1 MNLEGV
7 LEGLLYIEGDEG
19 LTIKD
24 ISRILKISEE
34 DAKKLIISLKNKY
47 ENIDRGLRIKYLG
60 NAFKLSTKE
69 EHISYFQQLLDT
81 ETGNALSQQALET
94 LAIIA
99 YNEPITRVKIDELR
113 GVDTSY
119 QLRKL
124 IAKGFIKECG
134 KANLPGRP
142 TLYKTTSLFLDYFG
156 MSTIEDL
163 PKIETEEEIDN
174 EQDLFISNYKE
185 I

>member
-1 MNLEGV
+1 MKN
-7 LEGLLYIEGDEG
+7 
-19 LTIKD
+19 
-24 ISRILKISEE
+24 LKILTRFSK
-34 DAKKLIISLKNKY
+34 AKFEI
-47 ENIDRGLRIKYLG
+47 
-60 NAFKLSTKE
+60 
-69 EHISYFQQLLDT
+69 
-81 ETGNALSQQALET
+81 
-94 LAIIA
+94 
-99 YNEPITRVKIDELR
+99 VKIDELR

-163 PKIETEEEIDN
+163 PKIEIEEEIDKDLLIMALDRLSEREKQIMELRFGLTTRGN
-174 EQDLFISNYKE
+174 EKTQKE
-185 I
+185 VADELRYFSKLYF

>member
-7 LEGLLYIEGDEG
+7 LEGLLYIQGDEG

-24 ISRILKISEE
+24 ISNILEISEE
-34 DAKKLIISLKNKY
+34 DAKNLIVTLKNKY
-47 ENIDRGLRIKYLG
+47 ENNDRGLKINYLG
-60 NAFKLSTKE
+60 NTLKLTTKE
-69 EHISYFQQLLDT
+69 EHRAYFQKLLD
-81 ETGNALSQQALET
+81 NDSSNPLSQQALET
-94 LAIIA
+94 LAIVA
-99 YNEPITRVKIDELR
+99 YNEPITRMKIDELR

-119 QLRKL
+119 QLRRL

-163 PKIETEEEIDN
+163 PKIETNEEVDN
-174 EQDLFISNYKE
+174 EENLFLSNYKE
-185 I
+185 

>member
-60 NAFKLSTKE
+60 NAFKLSTK
-69 EHISYFQQLLDT
+69 
-81 ETGNALSQQALET
+81 
-94 LAIIA
+94 
-99 YNEPITRVKIDELR
+99 
-113 GVDTSY
+113 
-119 QLRKL
+119 
-124 IAKGFIKECG
+124 
-134 KANLPGRP
+134 
-142 TLYKTTSLFLDYFG
+142 
-156 MSTIEDL
+156 
-163 PKIETEEEIDN
+163 
-174 EQDLFISNYKE
+174 
-185 I
+185 

>member
-34 DAKKLIISLKNKY
+34 DAKKL
-47 ENIDRGLRIKYLG
+47 NIDRGLRIKYLG

-69 EHISYFQQLLDT
+69 EHISYFQQLIDT
-81 ETGNALSQQALET
+81 ETGNTLSQQALET

-99 YNEPITRVKIDELR
+99 YNEPITRAKIDELR

-163 PKIETEEEIDN
+163 PKIEIEEEIDN